1 SKEREEGS
9 GDPHSLQRHYSCI
22 LNVSVALHK
31 TNNLAEA
38 KEIEQECDHAIIWTL
53 STFRKYIMDFYVE
66 KEFKEDP
73 MGIDNTSMTTVI
85 WNGDKLQCN
94 KLYLEMRVESMI
106 CKQGIK
112 KVHRG
117 QEGNQGTSGMTIW
130 TGSLPLFVQYKKTSS
145 HCQASWQSLSFISFS
160 FLKIKPSQ

>member
-1 SKEREEGS
+1 VKNKEQTAGPWHSKE
-9 GDPHSLQRHYSCI
+9 YSCI

-73 MGIDNTSMTTVI
+73 MGIDNTSMTTS
-85 WNGDKLQCN
+85 K
-94 KLYLEMRVESMI
+94 KEVESMI

-145 HCQASWQSLSFISFS
+145 HCQAS
-160 FLKIKPSQ
+160 